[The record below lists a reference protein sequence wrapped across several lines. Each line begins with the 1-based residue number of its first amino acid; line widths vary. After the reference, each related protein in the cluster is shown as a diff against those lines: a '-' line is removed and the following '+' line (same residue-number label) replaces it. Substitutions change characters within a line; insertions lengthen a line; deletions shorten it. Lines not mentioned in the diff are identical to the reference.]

1 MKKRQKL
8 VTDEQWDLAES
19 GPQIVKWHRMRG
31 LFRACYFFCERMQKK
46 RQLGIRAFF
55 IFERCERNTVLVTGI
70 RIVYLRAGLLKLRL
84 TEFDDRAEVNT
95 IARLRELKAKLRLC

>member
-19 GPQIVKWHRMRG
+19 ALSSEVAQDARIIPRL
-31 LFRACYFFCERMQKK
+31 LFFLRE

-55 IFERCERNTVLVTGI
+55 I
-70 RIVYLRAGLLKLRL
+70 LRAQHGIGSGHTYCLSPRWCP
-84 TEFDDRAEVNT
+84 TEFDDRAEAKT
-95 IARLRELKAKLRLC
+95 TAAPARVES

>member
-19 GPQIVKWHRMRG
+19 ALSSEVAQDGRIIPRLL
-31 LFRACYFFCERMQKK
+31 LFLRE

-55 IFERCERNTVLVTGI
+55 IFERCERSTVLVAGI